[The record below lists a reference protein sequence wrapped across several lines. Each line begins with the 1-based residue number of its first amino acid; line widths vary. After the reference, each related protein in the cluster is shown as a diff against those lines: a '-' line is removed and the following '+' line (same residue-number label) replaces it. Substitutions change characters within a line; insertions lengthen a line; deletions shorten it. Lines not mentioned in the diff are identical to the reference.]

1 MDLYVKTYIRNPPA
15 EPGVNKTVMQTI
27 DTLILPDIFFQV
39 DESELGRKGFW
50 LLDSLCN
57 ALSGRRIDSLVIE
70 GHTDNTGTKV
80 HNEKLSQDRALAVAD
95 YVGQKLIS
103 GSQLIITRGW
113 GSKKPVADNRTI
125 AGRQLNRRV
134 EVFIYIRQ

>member
-1 MDLYVKTYIRNPPA
+1 
-15 EPGVNKTVMQTI
+15 
-27 DTLILPDIFFQV
+27 
-39 DESELGRKGFW
+39 
-50 LLDSLCN
+50 
-57 ALSGRRIDSLVIE
+57 LVIE